1 MINFNLLILFQHL
14 ANSIFQLGP
23 YLQACRS
30 LIVLAAERGT
40 KWEPEKRTFENGLKR
55 ANSVKKRMRMKIF
68 SLATLCTLSK
78 KTMKSKMHES
88 T

>member
-30 LIVLAAERGT
+30 LIVLAAEMGT
-40 KWEPEKRTFENGLKR
+40 KWGPEKRTFEKWTET
-55 ANSVKKRMRMKIF
+55 SQF
-68 SLATLCTLSK
+68 SE
-78 KTMKSKMHES
+78 KTDEDEDI
-88 T
+88 